1 MFRYTITLIQ
11 DSKQCMIF
19 SIKGQGAACL
29 LGARLTSFKIYT
41 AADQFYLSEV
51 VTHCMFHNAVLTER
65 TFKQLF

>member
-1 MFRYTITLIQ
+1 
-11 DSKQCMIF
+11 MIF

-51 VTHCMFHNAVLTER
+51 VTHCMVHNAVLTER